1 MRLLRTPAGISHPSH
16 NRGQTMAEYALIL
29 AAVAIAAFVTYQF
42 MGQDLNS
49 MVSWKVD
56 NYLTSAS

>member
-1 MRLLRTPAGISHPSH
+1 MDLLTRFTIRLRESL
-16 NRGQTMAEYALIL
+16 RGQTMAEYAFVV
-29 AAVAIAAFVTYQF
+29 AAIAIAVFVTYEI